1 MKQTRPDDSNGIT
14 PEISVV
20 VLCYRAG
27 QGVYFIS
34 DQVKQVLE
42 SITNNWEMILV
53 GNYDVDCHDKTPE
66 IVRGIADKDS
76 RIKSVTHEK
85 QGRMGWD
92 AVTGL
97 KAATGET
104 ISFIDGDGQ
113 MPVEDIKSVYD
124 TLINDSLD
132 IVLTYR
138 VDRMDGRQRWFM
150 SRVYNIIFNLMFPGY
165 IVRDVNSKPKIFT
178 RRFFEQLQLNSTD
191 WFLDA
196 EIIIQARRNRS
207 RLGEVP
213 TVFRASADRKSF
225 VNVKAVFEFM
235 KNLAL
240 ARIREWRNHS

>member
-178 RRFFEQLQLNSTD
+178 RRFFRTTSTE
-191 WFLDA
+191 LHRLVSRRQNHHPSQTKP
-196 EIIIQARRNRS
+196 IQAWRS
-207 RLGEVP
+207 PHGIQSVRGPQILCQREG
-213 TVFRASADRKSF
+213 
-225 VNVKAVFEFM
+225 
-235 KNLAL
+235 
-240 ARIREWRNHS
+240 RIRIY